1 MKKFSR
7 ILVLFV
13 FCFCFA
19 REGLAAGEI
28 SGIPFPRS
36 PKKYSVA
43 GGSIGGNFYLFG
55 GGIASV
61 LNKHMSKYVFFTS
74 ETTGGGSAN
83 LVMLQNNEAEIGIAM
98 ASSMYESQ
106 RGVADWTR
114 GQKMTNLRAAV
125 ALYPSWM
132 TLYTLKSSGIK
143 TMQDLNGKIV
153 GLGSKGMAMDSIFR
167 QFFEDQKI
175 VPKQIHNDGHG
186 ATATAMQNG
195 IIDAALLFSYPPFA
209 AISELESTK
218 ALEFIS
224 LTEKEEKA
232 LMSKYDFY
240 TKGEIPVGAY
250 KAIKTPVRTVTEWN
264 MLVSS
269 SEVPADYVYLITKML
284 CENVEDMIK
293 IHGSAKY
300 ITIENTLNSNIP
312 LHEGT
317 VRYMREKGIKVPDKL
332 LPPEMKKK

>member
-1 MKKFSR
+1 MKKVVCLLMAFM
-7 ILVLFV
+7 L
-13 FCFCFA
+13 CFGIVGEGFA
-19 REGLAAGEI
+19 AEKATD
-28 SGIPFPRS
+28 IPLPRS

-61 LNKHMSKYVFFTS
+61 LNKHLPKYFFFTA

-83 LVMLQNNEAEIGIAM
+83 LVMLNNCEAELGIAM
-98 ASSMYESQ
+98 TSSMYESQ

-114 GQKMTNLRAAV
+114 GKKMTNLRTAV
-125 ALYPSWM
+125 ALYPSWL
-132 TLYTLKSSGIK
+132 TIYTLKSSGINSLK
-143 TMQDLNGKIV
+143 DLNGKII

-167 QFFEDQKI
+167 QFFFDNGI
-175 VPKQIHNDGHG
+175 TPKQIHNDGHG
-186 ATATAMQNG
+186 ATATALQNG
-195 IIDAALLFSYPPFA
+195 VIDAALLFSYPPFA

-218 ALEFIS
+218 ALNFVA
-224 LTEKEEKA
+224 LTEKEQAA
-232 LMSKYDFY
+232 LMKKYDFY
-240 TKGEIPVGAY
+240 TKGDIPKGSY
-250 KAIKTPVRTVTEWN
+250 KAITTPVRSATEWN
-264 MLVSS
+264 MLVTS
-269 SEVPADYVYLITKML
+269 SEVPADYVYLITKTL
-284 CENVEDMIK
+284 CENVKEMIQ

-332 LPPEMKKK
+332 VPPEMKK

>member
-1 MKKFSR
+1 MKKFCT
-7 ILVLFV
+7 VLIAFTFFFSMIGHAV
-13 FCFCFA
+13 
-19 REGLAAGEI
+19 AAEQV
-28 SGIPFPRS
+28 SGIPIPKS

-43 GGSIGGNFYLFG
+43 GGSIGGNFYIFG

-61 LNKHMSKYVFFTS
+61 LNKHLPQYFFFTA
-74 ETTGGGSAN
+74 ETSGGGSAN
-83 LVMLQNNEAEIGIAM
+83 LVMLQNGEAELGIAM

-114 GQKMTNLRAAV
+114 GKKMTKVRTVA

-132 TLYTLKSSGIK
+132 TLYTMKNSGINSL
-143 TMQDLNGKIV
+143 QDLNGKIV

-167 QFFEDQKI
+167 QFFIDQGI

-195 IIDAALLFSYPPFA
+195 VIDAALLFSYPPFA

-218 ALEFIS
+218 ALNFVA
-224 LTEKEEKA
+224 LTEKEQKA
-232 LMSKYDFY
+232 LMDKYDFY
-240 TKGEIPVGAY
+240 TKGDIPKGSY
-250 KAIKTPVRTVTEWN
+250 KAITTPVRSVSEWN

-269 SEVPADYVYLITKML
+269 SEVPADYIYLVTKTL
-284 CENVEDMIK
+284 CENVNDMVQ
-293 IHGSAKY
+293 IHGSAKN
-300 ITIENTLNSNIP
+300 ITAENLLNSNIP

-317 VRYMREKGIKVPDKL
+317 VRYLREKGIKVPEKL
-332 LPPEMKKK
+332 LPPEMK

>member
-1 MKKFSR
+1 MKKLCCVLMMCVLSFC
-7 ILVLFV
+7 LVGEV
-13 FCFCFA
+13 F
-19 REGLAAGEI
+19 AAEPV
-28 SGIPFPRS
+28 SGVAVPRS

-61 LNKHMSKYVFFTS
+61 LNKHLPQYFFFTS

-83 LVMLQNNEAEIGIAM
+83 LVMLQNDEAELGIAM

-114 GQKMTNLRAAV
+114 GKKMTNLRTAV

-132 TLYTLKSSGIK
+132 TLYTLKSSGIN
-143 TMQDLNGKIV
+143 TMKDLNGKIV

-167 QFFEDQKI
+167 QFFEDQGI

-218 ALEFIS
+218 ALNFVA
-224 LTEKEEKA
+224 LTDKEESA
-232 LMSKYDFY
+232 LMKKYDFY
-240 TKGEIPVGAY
+240 TKGEIPVGSY
-250 KAIKTPVRTVTEWN
+250 KAITKPVRTVTEWN

-269 SEVPADYVYLITKML
+269 SEVPADYVYLITKTL
-284 CENVEDMIK
+284 CENVDDMIK

-300 ITIENTLNSNIP
+300 ITIQNTLNSNIP

-332 LPPEMKKK
+332 LPPEMKK